1 VGLVREERNNDNRG
15 VGIFVGKLGFYT
27 RTVCFLSLSHAWF
40 ERQEQSATIIRG
52 EDTDLHGKKM
62 KAMVLKKP
70 GEMTLENLSVPKP
83 KDGEVLIKVS
93 VCGACHTDL
102 DEFEGRLEAKRPV
115 VLGHQVV
122 GTIAE
127 LGKDVTKHKIGD
139 RVGVTWLYSSCGKC
153 NFCKTGQEN
162 LCESAKWTGKDAD
175 GGYAEYM
182 VIGEDYAYPIPKRFS
197 DSQAAPLLCAG
208 VIGYRTLRLADI
220 KKGETIGLYGF
231 GASAHIVIQIIKHK
245 FPDNPV
251 YAFTKSGGPASPQ
264 SGGRGLA
271 PRLEGREACGKGGH
285 AELAKSLG
293 ATWTGIS
300 GEMPPVKLD
309 KIMDF
314 TPVGEC
320 VRDALKILNRGGR
333 LVINAIRKETLIP
346 ALDYAQYLWL
356 EREIKSVANVTR
368 RDAQEFLPLAAQ
380 IPIVP
385 TIEEFPLEQANEVL
399 MKIKHSKLKAAAVL
413 KIGV

>member
-1 VGLVREERNNDNRG
+1 
-15 VGIFVGKLGFYT
+15 
-27 RTVCFLSLSHAWF
+27 
-40 ERQEQSATIIRG
+40 
-52 EDTDLHGKKM
+52 M

-83 KDGEVLIKVS
+83 KDGEILIKVS

-102 DEFEGRLEAKRPV
+102 DEFEGRLATKLPV
-115 VLGHQVV
+115 VPGHQVV

-127 LGKDVTKHKIGD
+127 LGKDVTKHKVGD

-220 KKGETIGLYGF
+220 KNGETIGLYGF
-231 GASAHIVIQIIKHK
+231 GASAHIVIQIIRHK
-245 FPDNPV
+245 FPDNQV
-251 YAFTKSGGPASPQ
+251 FAFTKT
-264 SGGRGLA
+264 
-271 PRLEGREACGKGGH
+271 GGH

-300 GEMPPVKLD
+300 GEIPPVKLD

-314 TPVGEC
+314 TPAGEC

-333 LVINAIRKETLIP
+333 LVINAIRKETPIP
-346 ALDYAQYLWL
+346 AFDYAEYLWL

-385 TIEEFPLEQANEVL
+385 TIEEFPLTQASDVL
-399 MKIKHSKLKAAAVL
+399 MKIKHSKLKAAGVL
-413 KIGV
+413 RIGL